1 MLSNQTFLFDL
12 TTLLWL
18 ATVLIILFFW
28 LPTKSCPKNPEIS
41 WSSWAVGCFARIT
54 LIMTT
59 GVLALSALHLFRW
72 VTLVFLYSGYLLGC
86 WLHHHH
92 WRIKKYA
99 ELMAKSFSFAI
110 FDALDWDF
118 SWSNLLRS
126 VAIAAQNGMKTV
138 TKKMSTLLIATP
150 QEILLGVF
158 FTGICSF
165 SLLLRF
171 EYPLQQLRFG
181 HPDRYYSLLLTR
193 QLLAGEWPAIDH
205 LNYLPIFSAWAAML
219 SLISAIDAMQVVRF
233 LSPILGF
240 ILVLALGYCVQN
252 LSKNSPAAL
261 VAMFTLGA
269 YLFTGEWKIPPELPQ
284 WDQQWLSILTGN
296 MNSSLIQQWAG
307 AELEIGAI
315 FLLLGL
321 GRSSDLYQRTQIK
334 TRKTTLIDAVCCFL
348 IMAIAQPILI
358 GLALVGLWGLLG
370 MQQFTL
376 IFVCITW
383 LFLGGVAAFP
393 GNQFDFLRSFLLTLP
408 VGISIFCSLL
418 FLLIVTALT
427 YLFCQWSGIFC
438 LILVWAL
445 AVNFLLPLPPQISY
459 FEYESAARKTLE
471 LRSRF
476 PVKDLMVIAPPEQL
490 GQIYGGGWYGD
501 LATFV
506 DRYKHQVE
514 NPDFRFTVSVKHL
527 FIFVEKLPFVTLKNE
542 NQAFPNEVLLDPS
555 YRNYRSLAGR
565 ASLQFQ
571 AWQMCETYR
580 RHHPETLIYYEDNDL
595 IIYDYLMDNL
605 SNNQPESSIN

>member
-1 MLSNQTFLFDL
+1 MLSNQTWVLDL
-12 TTLLWL
+12 ITLLWL
-18 ATVLIILFFW
+18 ATVLIMLFFW
-28 LPTKSCPKNPEIS
+28 LPTKSLPKNPEIS
-41 WSSWAVGCFARIT
+41 WSSWVVGCFTRIT
-54 LIMTT
+54 LVMTT

-92 WRIKKYA
+92 CRIKKYA

-110 FDALDWDF
+110 FDALDWEF
-118 SWSNLLRS
+118 SWSNFLS
-126 VAIAAQNGMKTV
+126 GIAIAAQNGMKTLA
-138 TKKMSTLLIATP
+138 KKMNSWKIANP
-150 QEILLGVF
+150 QEIILGVF
-158 FTGICSF
+158 LTGICSF

-171 EYPLQQLRFG
+171 EYPLQQLRFS

-193 QLLAGEWPAIDH
+193 QLLAGEWPAIDR

-240 ILVLALGYCVQN
+240 ILVLALGYCVNN

-261 VAMFTLGA
+261 VAMLTLGA
-269 YLFTGEWKIPPELPQ
+269 YLFTGDWEIPPELPQ
-284 WDQQWLSILTGN
+284 WDQQWLSLLTGN
-296 MNSSLIQQWAG
+296 LNSSLIHQWAG
-307 AELEIGAI
+307 AELEIAVI

-321 GRSSDLYQRTQIK
+321 GRSSDFYQPTQ
-334 TRKTTLIDAVCCFL
+334 RKTTLIDTVCCFA
-348 IMAIAQPILI
+348 IMAIAQPMFV
-358 GLALVGLWGLLG
+358 GLALVGLWGLFG
-370 MQQFTL
+370 RQQFSL
-376 IFVCITW
+376 IFLCITW
-383 LFLGGVAAFP
+383 LFLGGCAAFP
-393 GNQFDFLRSFLLTLP
+393 GNEFDFFRSFLLTLP
-408 VGISIFCSLL
+408 VGLSILCSLL
-418 FLLIVTALT
+418 FLLIATCLT
-427 YLFCQWSGIFC
+427 YFFGQWSGIFC

-445 AVNFLLPLPPQISY
+445 AVNFLLPLPPQIGY
-459 FEYESAARKTLE
+459 FEYEITARKTLE
-471 LRSRF
+471 LRQQF
-476 PVKDLMVIAPPEQL
+476 PFKDLIVIAPPEQL
-490 GQIYGGGWYGD
+490 GAIYGAGWYGD

-514 NPDFRFTVSVKHL
+514 NPDFTFPVAVKHL
-527 FIFVEKLPFVTLKNE
+527 LIFVEKLPFVTLTNE

-580 RHHPETLIYYEDNDL
+580 RHHPETLVYYEDNEL
-595 IIYDYLMDNL
+595 IIYHYLMDNL
-605 SNNQPESSIN
+605 SNNQPKSSIN